1 MRKIRHIRHI
11 PVEWSVHGS
20 ELLIVDY
27 SGEGEVVSI
36 RNNSIAEAFTQLWS
50 LIDKQARQDPEYK
63 NLPLQA
69 EREV

>member
-1 MRKIRHIRHI
+1 M
-11 PVEWSVHGS
+11 PFEWSVQGS

-63 NLPLQA
+63 NLPLHA